1 MPDDGRRSAHDDE
14 PSTPVGDTE
23 IVVDETAPDIAG
35 TRATR
40 RDLTT
45 LSAPERSRLFAEVSP
60 APGSPKPDPIIV
72 VDNISRT
79 FGGIKAVQVD
89 HLEVQRGAITGLIG
103 PNGAG
108 KTTFF
113 NLITGFDKPDSGTWS
128 LNGESL
134 GRMVPHQVAR
144 RGMVR
149 TFQLTK
155 ALSKLSVLDNVKLGA
170 TGQRGEHFL
179 AALAPW
185 TWRKQEAEIT
195 ERAHELL
202 RRFKLDAK
210 ANDFA
215 GSLSGGQRKLLE
227 MARALMTDPEI
238 VMLDEPM
245 AGVNPALTQSLLEHI
260 KSLRDEGVTVV
271 FVEHDMD
278 VIRDI
283 SDWVVVMAQGQI
295 IAESLPDRL
304 GDNEAVVDAYLG
316 GHHDQALEFDDRGQP
331 VGATAVL
338 AERVEAAIEAT
349 LEEGG
354 DLSEPVELP
363 PVDPGRVAPGQV
375 DTDKK
380 EAE

>member
-1 MPDDGRRSAHDDE
+1 MPDGGRHSAHDDE
-14 PSTPVGDTE
+14 PSTPVGDTG
-23 IVVDETAPDIAG
+23 IVVDETDPDIAA

-60 APGSPKPDPIIV
+60 EPGSAKPDPIIL

-155 ALSKLSVLDNVKLGA
+155 ALSKMSVLDNVKLGA

-210 ANDFA
+210 ADDFA

-316 GHHDQALEFDDRGQP
+316 GHHDQALEFDDQGRP

-354 DLSEPVELP
+354 DLSEPIEVP
-363 PVDPGRVAPGQV
+363 TVDPEKIE
-375 DTDKK
+375 TDKK